1 VKTSRKQPESSDAVM
16 EEAVDEPKTSRAGRK
31 TQSVN
36 YKENGRGIAGQSV
49 ALKEEAEAE
58 SEAAAIKD
66 LAPGSGPFR

>member
-1 VKTSRKQPESSDAVM
+1 MQWMSRRP
-16 EEAVDEPKTSRAGRK
+16 AGLAER
-31 TQSVN
+31 QSVN
-36 YKENGRGIAGQSV
+36 YKDNGRGIAGQSV